1 MTTENSSEHSATPA
15 PVRPRFSVVV
25 PALNE
30 QFSIGAC
37 LISLRDQDF
46 RGGYEV
52 IVVDNDSTDNTAAIA
67 RSFGGTVVHERQPG
81 VCAARQR
88 GTEEARGEIVV
99 STDADTTFD
108 RGWLSGIDR
117 TFRAN
122 PGCVAVAGAC
132 RYNAAPWW
140 GSLYVRILF
149 GMVHLVYVLS
159 GRVFYVTATNFAF
172 RKSAWTGYDTVL
184 TQGGDE
190 LDLLRR
196 LRARGRVAFDIGNST
211 LTSARRLHRGLLYN
225 IAVTYLYYYLLGYWV
240 NRLFHRTVLG
250 TAPAFRGDG
259 RATRSRWPRRLTAV
273 GVLVALAF
281 LGRLANVDLA

>member
-1 MTTENSSEHSATPA
+1 VTRETGFEA
-15 PVRPRFSVVV
+15 PVTAVELRPRFSVVV

-30 QFSIGAC
+30 QFSIGDC
-37 LISLRDQDF
+37 LASLRQQDF
-46 RGGYEV
+46 NGGFEV
-52 IVVDNDSTDNTAAIA
+52 IVVDNNSTDNTAAIA

-117 TFRAN
+117 TFVAN
-122 PGCVAVAGAC
+122 PGAVAVAGPC
-132 RYNAAPWW
+132 RYFAAPWW
-140 GSLYVRILF
+140 GSLYVRTLF
-149 GMVHLVYVLS
+149 GMVHLVFVLT
-159 GRVFYVTATNFAF
+159 GHVFYVTATNFAF

-196 LRARGRVAFDIGNST
+196 LRARGRVAFDMSNPT

-225 IAVTYLYYYLLGYWV
+225 IVVTYVYYYLLGYWL
-240 NRLFHRTVLG
+240 NRLCHRTVLG
-250 TAPAFRGDG
+250 TAPAFRGDA
-259 RATRSRWPRRLTAV
+259 RAAPSPWPRRLTAL
-273 GVLVALAF
+273 GVLVALAV
-281 LGRLANVDLA
+281 LGRLAHLDLA

>member
-1 MTTENSSEHSATPA
+1 MESASENAVTPVE
-15 PVRPRFSVVV
+15 VRPRFSVVV
-25 PALNE
+25 PALDE
-30 QFSIGAC
+30 QSSIGGC
-37 LISLRDQDF
+37 LLSLRDQDF
-46 RGGYEV
+46 CGGYEV
-52 IVVDNDSTDNTAAIA
+52 IVVDNNSTDNTAAIA
-67 RSFGGTVVHERQPG
+67 RSFGGTVLLERQPG

-117 TFRAN
+117 MFVAN
-122 PGCVAVAGAC
+122 PGAVAVAGPC
-132 RYNAAPWW
+132 RYLAAPWW
-140 GSLYVRILF
+140 GSAYVRILF
-149 GMVHLVYVLS
+149 GMVHLVYALS

-196 LRARGRVAFDIGNST
+196 LRARGRVAFDVGNPT

-225 IAVTYLYYYLLGYWV
+225 IAVTYVYYYLLGYWL

-250 TAPAFRGDG
+250 TAPAVRGDA
-259 RATRSRWPRRLTAV
+259 RAARSRWPRRLTAL
-273 GVLVALAF
+273 GVLVVLAF
-281 LGRLANVDLA
+281 LGRLANLDLA